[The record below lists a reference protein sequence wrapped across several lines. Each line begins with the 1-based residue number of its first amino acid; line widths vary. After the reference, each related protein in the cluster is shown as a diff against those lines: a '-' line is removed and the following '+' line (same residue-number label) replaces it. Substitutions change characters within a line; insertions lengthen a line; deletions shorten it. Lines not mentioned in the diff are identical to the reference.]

1 MGTTIETIKTPER
14 VTVSFPTD
22 ELQPDEIDR
31 IVSLLKVA
39 VIARKSKMTVD
50 EAEAISEE
58 IKASW
63 WEKNK
68 DRILKMIEQNG

>member
-1 MGTTIETIKTPER
+1 
-14 VTVSFPTD
+14 
-22 ELQPDEIDR
+22 
-31 IVSLLKVA
+31 
-39 VIARKSKMTVD
+39 MTVD

>member
-1 MGTTIETIKTPER
+1 MNTLIETTKTSDR

-22 ELQPDEIDR
+22 ELQPEEIER
-31 IVSLLKVA
+31 IISLLKVA
-39 VIARKSKMTVD
+39 LIASKSKMTAD